1 VADRSPGEPVGCL
14 ALLVGL
20 VALLVV
26 ATATGPG
33 RRLLGSV
40 APGAVATLVPGAGA
54 SAVEEQRQALDVEA
68 EALREEARRL
78 REERMTA
85 RKERMLAIAARHREG
100 ERRQYHRIRLDN
112 RCRYAI
118 AVALYYRDLDL
129 SFVTR
134 GWWEVAPGATMTT
147 DAMTRDPEFY
157 LYAENRAVGRT
168 WDGAGQSGAIA
179 REIGDEK
186 FDQLDGEPLLFREPR
201 TASFARRDTGAEW
214 ADAVETFECPVEE
227 TPPPGAVVRAPSAE
241 QGPRNP

>member
-1 VADRSPGEPVGCL
+1 MGYRSPGEPVGCL
-14 ALLVGL
+14 ALLVG
-20 VALLVV
+20 VAALLVFAA
-26 ATATGPG
+26 ATTPG
-33 RRLLGSV
+33 RRLIGSIAPDV
-40 APGAVATLVPGAGA
+40 AATLVPEGAI
-54 SAVEEQRQALDVEA
+54 SAVEERRAAKDAEA

-85 RKERMLAIAARHREG
+85 RKERMLAIAARHGEG
-100 ERRQYHRIRLDN
+100 EGRQFHRIRLDN

-147 DAMTRDPEFY
+147 DAMTRDPVFY
-157 LYAENRAVGRT
+157 LYAENQAVGRT
-168 WDGAGQSGAIA
+168 WDGAGTEGAIA

-186 FDQLDGEPLLFREPR
+186 FDQLDGEPLLFRASR
-201 TASFARRDTGAEW
+201 TATFARRDAGPQW
-214 ADAVETFECPVEE
+214 RDAVETFECPVEE
-227 TPPPGAVVRAPSAE
+227 TPPPGTVVKPPSAE

>member
-1 VADRSPGEPVGCL
+1 MGHRSPGEPVGCL

-20 VALLVV
+20 AALLVV
-26 ATATGPG
+26 ATATAPG
-33 RRLLGSV
+33 RRLLGSIATDV
-40 APGAVATLVPGAGA
+40 APTLAPQ
-54 SAVEEQRQALDVEA
+54 SQTAVEERRLTLGAEA

-100 ERRQYHRIRLDN
+100 ERREYHRIRLEN

-129 SFVTR
+129 SYVTR

-147 DAMTRDPEFY
+147 DAMTRDAAFY
-157 LYAENRAVGRT
+157 LYAENQAVGRT
-168 WDGAGQSGAIA
+168 WDGAGKGGAIA

-186 FDQLDGEPLLFREPR
+186 FDQLDGEPLLFRASR
-201 TASFARRDTGAEW
+201 TASFARRDAGPRW

-227 TPPPGAVVRAPSAE
+227 TPPPGTVVKAPSAE